1 MIFLFLGNAQKKG
14 TEECPVKSVVNRVA
28 VQLAKALQNKGM
40 ALLVN
45 HGISEEKVDCVKL
58 QFRKLKTHF
67 YDISVESWLFT
78 FGRVL

>member
-1 MIFLFLGNAQKKG
+1 MPTLYSKHPPNTNLALNFPEEG

-45 HGISEEKVDCVKL
+45 HGISEEKVEFVGKFDVTRTNFCG
-58 QFRKLKTHF
+58 
-67 YDISVESWLFT
+67 T
-78 FGRVL
+78 FS

>member
-1 MIFLFLGNAQKKG
+1 MALMACYVSSPNHFTLNLIIMSCLVG

-45 HGISEEKVDCVKL
+45 HGISDEKVRIA
-58 QFRKLKTHF
+58 Q
-67 YDISVESWLFT
+67 ISVAAQST
-78 FGRVL
+78 

>member
-1 MIFLFLGNAQKKG
+1 MIFLFLSAAAQNKG

-45 HGISEEKVDCVKL
+45 HGISEEKVDCV
-58 QFRKLKTHF
+58 
-67 YDISVESWLFT
+67 EE
-78 FGRVL
+78 